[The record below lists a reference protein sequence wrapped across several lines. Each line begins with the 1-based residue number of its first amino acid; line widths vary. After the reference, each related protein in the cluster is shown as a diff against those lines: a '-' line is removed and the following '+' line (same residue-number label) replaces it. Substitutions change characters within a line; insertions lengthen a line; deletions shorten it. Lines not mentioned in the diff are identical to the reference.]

1 MTDQAAIL
9 REKILQLNKSKDK
22 EIISHRNNR
31 TLAIISG
38 KGGVGKSNFSLN
50 FALTLQKNGFK
61 TLLLDMDIGMGN
73 IDILL
78 GKKSSYTIVD
88 YFKNNISFKEIIMKG
103 PEGLDYIAGGSGL
116 TDFVE
121 MKSKLALF
129 FQHFQECLNNYD
141 YILFDMGAGISE
153 DSLQFILSVDDI
165 IVLTTP
171 EPTSITDAYA
181 AMKFIHLRKSDIPF
195 YLVVNRTMTDKDGF
209 DTIQKIQQVVN
220 RFLQRD
226 LIHLGLIPDDP
237 NVPQAVRSQIPFIFF
252 NEKSEA
258 TKSLKKIADRYG
270 KQQFTEPIMKEK
282 NRFVSK
288 LKRFLFER

>member
-9 REKILQLNKSKDK
+9 REKIQQLNKGKDR
-22 EIISHRNNR
+22 EISQGNHK

-38 KGGVGKSNFSLN
+38 KGGVGKSNFTLN
-50 FALTLQKNGFK
+50 FALTLQKRGFK

-78 GKKSSYTIVD
+78 GTKSNYTIVD
-88 YFKNNISFKEIIMKG
+88 FFQKNIDFKELITKG
-103 PEGLDYIAGGSGL
+103 PEGLEYIAGGSGL
-116 TDFVE
+116 TEFVDME
-121 MKSKLALF
+121 NKLALF
-129 FQHFQECLNNYD
+129 FQQFQACLNYYD

-153 DSLQFILSVDDI
+153 DSLKFILSVDDV
-165 IVLTTP
+165 IVITTP

-181 AMKFIHLRKSDIPF
+181 AIKFIHLRKRDIPM
-195 YLVVNRTMTDKDGF
+195 YLVVNRTITHSDGLE
-209 DTIQKIQQVVN
+209 TLQKIKQVVN

-226 LIHLGLIPDDP
+226 ITHLGFIPDDP
-237 NVPQAVRSQIPFIFF
+237 NVAQAVRKQIPFVFF

-258 TKSLKKIADRYG
+258 TKSLQEIADRYG
-270 KQQFTEPIMKEK
+270 KQQFTEPSGKEK